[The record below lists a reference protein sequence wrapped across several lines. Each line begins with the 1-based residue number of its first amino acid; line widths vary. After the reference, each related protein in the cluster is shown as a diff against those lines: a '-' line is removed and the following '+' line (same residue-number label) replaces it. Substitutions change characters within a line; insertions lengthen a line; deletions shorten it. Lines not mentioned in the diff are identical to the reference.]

1 MSASVAAA
9 AATIGGLRRQAQD
22 LLQGAGIV
30 NAVRESDW
38 LLASALD
45 VPSHALILEGGRTVS
60 ETRAEQAWSLLRRR
74 ATREPIQ
81 YILGTQEFRGLD
93 ITVTPDV
100 LIPRPE
106 TELLVEEALRAVLG
120 VNEPT
125 VADVGTGSGCI
136 AVALARARRDAT
148 VYALDISAAALGVA
162 RSNAVRHG
170 TRDRIRFIRADLL
183 EAFGGAAAGAFDVIV
198 SNPPYIPALELD
210 GLQPEVARYEP
221 RVALAAG
228 PDGLAFYR
236 RLLREA
242 PPLLKPGGCLIM
254 ELGCGQAD
262 AVKRLARERG
272 AFDSVECR
280 NDMAGIARVLVA
292 RVGAGGARF
301 AGPPSVIVGAGG
313 VRGS

>member
-9 AATIGGLRRQAQD
+9 AATIGGLRRRAWD
-22 LLQGAGIV
+22 LLKGAGIV

-45 VPSHALILEGGRTVS
+45 VPSHALILEGERAVS
-60 ETRAEQAWSLLRRR
+60 ETRAERAWSLLRRR
-74 ATREPIQ
+74 AAREPIQ

-93 ITVTPDV
+93 IAVTPDV

-106 TELLVEEALRAVLG
+106 TELLVEEALRAVVG
-120 VNEPT
+120 VDEP
-125 VADVGTGSGCI
+125 VIADVGTGSGCI
-136 AVALARARRDAT
+136 AVALVQAQRDAT

-170 TRDRIRFIRADLL
+170 TRARIRFIRADLL
-183 EAFGGAAAGAFDVIV
+183 EAFCAARAFDVIV

-236 RLLREA
+236 RLLRDA
-242 PPLLKPGGCLIM
+242 PPLLKPDGRLIM

-262 AVKRLARERG
+262 AVKRLARECG

-280 NDMAGIARVLVA
+280 NDAAGIERVFVA
-292 RVGAGGARF
+292 RRSGQ
-301 AGPPSVIVGAGG
+301 
-313 VRGS
+313 RGS